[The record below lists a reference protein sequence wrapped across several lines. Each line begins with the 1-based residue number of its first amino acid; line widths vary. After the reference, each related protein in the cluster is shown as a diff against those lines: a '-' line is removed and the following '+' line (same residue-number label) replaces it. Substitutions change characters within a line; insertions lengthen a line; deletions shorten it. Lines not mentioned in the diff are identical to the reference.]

1 MLPPCVCL
9 LDALLDFK
17 EPPAPG
23 DTIAL
28 ERRCDRKADGLVRPT
43 LIRNDEVCV
52 QRV

>member
-1 MLPPCVCL
+1 MLPSGVSF
-9 LDALLDFK
+9 LDALLDLK
-17 EPPAPG
+17 QPPATG

-28 ERRCDRKADGLVRPT
+28 ERGCNCKADGLVRPA